1 MLRAAATLVRCKIA
15 SRTPGRC
22 ARPVPEGPAMDSRN
36 IAIIA
41 HVDHGKTTL
50 VDQLL
55 RQSGAFRENQK
66 VEAQALDSNE
76 LERERGI
83 TILAKC
89 TSILWRGTRINIV
102 DTPGHADFG
111 GEVERILNMVDGA
124 IVLVDASEGPLPQTK
139 FVVSKALKQGLR
151 PIVAINKIDR
161 PDERHDAVLNEIF
174 DLFANLGATDQQLDF
189 PVLYGSGRTGWM
201 APEPGGPRADLTPLF
216 ELIVRHVP
224 PPMVE
229 GGPFR
234 MLATT
239 LEVDPYLGR
248 ILIGRISSGSVEP
261 NQTVKAL
268 RRDGTLIET
277 ARISKVLAFRGL
289 ERSPIELAEAGDI
302 IAVAGLTEAT
312 VADTLCDPAVE
323 TAFAAQPIDPPTLAM
338 MFRINDGP
346 FAGQEGD
353 KVQSRV
359 IRDRLFKE
367 AERNVAIRVLEQ
379 PGNKDAYEVAGRGEL
394 QLGILIETMRREG
407 FELTVSR
414 PQVLFMKDAATGQK
428 KEPLEEVIID
438 VDEEY
443 SGIVV
448 QKLSERR
455 ADLVEMRPSGGGRQ
469 RLVFHAPTRGLIGYQ
484 SELLTD
490 TRGTAVMNRLFYG
503 YAPFK
508 GEISGRRTGVL
519 ISNSAGEATAYALYY
534 LQDRGA
540 MLIDPQTR
548 VYEGMIV
555 GQHTR
560 DNDLIVNIIQGK
572 KLTNI
577 RAAGKDDALTL
588 TPPLRLTLER
598 ALSYIQ
604 DDELVEVTPKSIR
617 LRKRWLDPNERKKR
631 ERAREAEQA
640 TV

>member
-1 MLRAAATLVRCKIA
+1 
-15 SRTPGRC
+15 
-22 ARPVPEGPAMDSRN
+22 MDSRN

-66 VEAQALDSNE
+66 VEAQALDSND

-201 APEPGGPRADLTPLF
+201 APEPGGPRTDLTPLF

-277 ARISKVLAFRGL
+277 ARITKVLAFRGL

-359 IRDRLFKE
+359 IRDRLLKE

-428 KEPLEEVIID
+428 QEPLEEVIID

-490 TRGTAVMNRLFYG
+490 TRGTAVLNRLFYD